1 LKLSVEH
8 SGFIFQPEPPEAAE
22 MLKLH
27 SGGKVSKAL
36 LMAMD
41 GAPDDEEESTPNPE
55 PDILTPRRRAKR
67 AKEGDEPVELL
78 PAPVKKSPFCC
89 FGV

>member
-1 LKLSVEH
+1 
-8 SGFIFQPEPPEAAE
+8 

-41 GAPDDEEESTPNPE
+41 GAPDDEEESRANPVLE
-55 PDILTPRRRAKR
+55 PEVDTPRRRSKR
-67 AKEGDEPVELL
+67 AKEGQEPVDLL
-78 PAPVKKSPFCC
+78 PPPVKKGPFCC

>member
-1 LKLSVEH
+1 
-8 SGFIFQPEPPEAAE
+8 

-41 GAPDDEEESTPNPE
+41 GAPDDEEGESLANPVLV
-55 PDILTPRRRAKR
+55 PDGLTPRRRSKR
-67 AKEGDEPVELL
+67 AKEGKEPRELL
-78 PAPVKKSPFCC
+78 PPPVKKSPFCC
-89 FGV
+89 FGL